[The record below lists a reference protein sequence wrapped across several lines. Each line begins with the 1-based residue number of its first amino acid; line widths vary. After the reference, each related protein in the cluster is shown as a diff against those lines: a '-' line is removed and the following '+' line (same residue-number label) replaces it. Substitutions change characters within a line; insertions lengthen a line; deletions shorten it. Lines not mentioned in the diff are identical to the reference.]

1 MILQEALRQADT
13 QKLAAATYEYHRAA
27 DSGPTVYDER
37 RCHGVTK
44 AYSDFIQRLLTLSPK
59 KEDAQCLLPD
69 NDGPFMTAALYLYS
83 DVRTALVQWQLERCY
98 TKAELQHFSL
108 AELKAIRQTQQQHQ
122 PDSYAYT
129 FEPWENMLAVDIC
142 WPCDFSEDEKLQF
155 LAAVLYE
162 ISFCGVTLEEHR
174 RALAEMEAEWQAV
187 KNAQTYPF
195 DEFRREMGWDALPKR
210 AATEKRED
218 IINTILAIQQ
228 TFKMFQRVFTKA
240 HYPAIFTKG
249 PDGIHV
255 TFPDLPGCITW
266 GRDVPQAIE
275 AAQTALT
282 LHLSG
287 MRQDKQSL
295 PPATP
300 VSLCQEWEQVKDDEA
315 IYIIYEA

>member
-1 MILQEALRQADT
+1 MILQEALRQADA

-44 AYSDFIQRLLTLSPK
+44 AYSDFIQRLLTLSPQ
-59 KEDAQCLLPD
+59 KEDEQCLLPD

-83 DVRTALVQWQLERCY
+83 DVRAALSQWQLERCY

-108 AELKAIRQTQQQHQ
+108 AELKTIRQTQQQHQ

-162 ISFCGVTLEEHR
+162 ISFCGVTLEEHH

-195 DEFRREMGWDALPKR
+195 DEFRREMGWNALPKQ
-210 AATEKRED
+210 AETEKRED

-228 TFKMFQRVFTKA
+228 TYKMFQRVFRKRIIR
-240 HYPAIFTKG
+240 PSS
-249 PDGIHV
+249 
-255 TFPDLPGCITW
+255 
-266 GRDVPQAIE
+266 RRN
-275 AAQTALT
+275 QTE
-282 LHLSG
+282 S
-287 MRQDKQSL
+287 M
-295 PPATP
+295 
-300 VSLCQEWEQVKDDEA
+300 
-315 IYIIYEA
+315 

>member
-1 MILQEALRQADT
+1 MILQEALQQADA

-44 AYSDFIQRLLTLSPK
+44 AYYDFIQRLLALSPK
-59 KEDAQCLLPD
+59 KEDEQCLLPD
-69 NDGPFMTAALYLYS
+69 NDGPFMTAALYLCS
-83 DVRTALVQWQLERCY
+83 DVRAALAQWQLKRCY
-98 TKAELQHFSL
+98 TKAELQHFST

-162 ISFCGVTLEEHR
+162 ISFCGVTLEEHH
-174 RALAEMEAEWQAV
+174 RALAEMEDEWQAV

-195 DEFRREMGWDALPKR
+195 DEFRREMGWDALPKQ
-210 AATEKRED
+210 AVTEKRED

-228 TFKMFQRVFTKA
+228 TYKMFQRVFTKA
-240 HYPAIFTKG
+240 HYPAIFTK
-249 PDGIHV
+249 
-255 TFPDLPGCITW
+255 
-266 GRDVPQAIE
+266 
-275 AAQTALT
+275 
-282 LHLSG
+282 
-287 MRQDKQSL
+287 
-295 PPATP
+295 
-300 VSLCQEWEQVKDDEA
+300 
-315 IYIIYEA
+315 